1 MKCYTIRAAIIVAI
15 TVNCLL
21 CSCGGGTNPDVN
33 NQPIDST
40 GRTSDSTEKTVI
52 PVYAIWQPNITSSP
66 YDGLYDSV
74 SHYLRLCQNKQKIH
88 IDDPSQVTIK
98 SEDKCYKQGAAYA
111 MIIIKKDSLAEPV
124 FLTVLHVDSINKN
137 VVAVTDNNDTL
148 ATSVKNLN
156 IREFNELNKDYRETR
171 PQQREVEVLKKYYA
185 PERKEENQKK
195 KERAMKIQLR

>member
-1 MKCYTIRAAIIVAI
+1 MVVVTVAS
-15 TVNCLL
+15 LL
-21 CSCGGGTNPDVN
+21 CSCGGGKTGGTNPDRN
-33 NQPIDST
+33 TPSIDST
-40 GRTSDSTEKTVI
+40 GRASDSTEKTVI
-52 PVYAIWQPNITSSP
+52 PVYAIWKPSNTSSP

-88 IDDPSQVTIK
+88 INDPSQVTIK
-98 SEDKCYKQGAAYA
+98 IEDKCYKQGAAYA

-156 IREFNELNKDYRETR
+156 VREFNELNKDYRETH
-171 PQQREVEVLKKYYA
+171 PKQKEADVIKKYYS
-185 PERKEENQKK
+185 PERKSENQRK
-195 KERAMKIQLR
+195 KERALKMQPR